1 MFSKKGRYIFTSVAR
16 ENQVNLGFVSNRL
29 RHLSILIAP
38 LQCTITLYNRDEKT
52 LRAVVWP
59 DEIQDEDAGFFC
71 FIREKTHAFLCTIFA
86 SFISVRL
93 TAPSNITNLR

>member
-1 MFSKKGRYIFTSVAR
+1 MFSKKSRYIFTSVAR

-29 RHLSILIAP
+29 RHLSIPIAP

-59 DEIQDEDAGFFC
+59 DEIQDEDAGFFFHLLGRRHMHSC
-71 FIREKTHAFLCTIFA
+71 AQY
-86 SFISVRL
+86 
-93 TAPSNITNLR
+93 LRHLLVSD